1 LPFDYP
7 LDNDEVIALEYDQH
21 DFSLNFSSFDF
32 RHPND
37 RVYRYRLTGYEQ
49 QWKKAGK
56 HDFTA
61 RYSGVSSGLYAFELQ
76 STYSGHP
83 WIEEKTRLMIR
94 VKPPPVFQRKS
105 FQNGIL
111 LALVVSVVVIVF
123 LRFRYVNMRKEV
135 MISRLE
141 KEANQSR
148 LNFLKSQMNPHFYF
162 NTLNAI
168 NSFVLKHEIREAN
181 RFLTTFAK
189 LMREILENSQ
199 KEFVQIS
206 DEKQVLEKYLSLQ
219 QLRFPGLFQFEV
231 EVDPSVADKL
241 IPPMFLQ
248 PFVENSVE
256 YAFIGKKDQG
266 IIKVVFSNSSE
277 GISCLV
283 QDNGI
288 GIDKSQQIIRNSN
301 HKSTAIRNIRKRI
314 EMLNTIY
321 NLSIRL
327 EIMALDPE
335 NKDFPGTVVRLVV
348 PDFDKIIHS

>member
-1 LPFDYP
+1 
-7 LDNDEVIALEYDQH
+7 
-21 DFSLNFSSFDF
+21 
-32 RHPND
+32 
-37 RVYRYRLTGYEQ
+37 
-49 QWKKAGK
+49 
-56 HDFTA
+56 
-61 RYSGVSSGLYAFELQ
+61 
-76 STYSGHP
+76 
-83 WIEEKTRLMIR
+83 M
-94 VKPPPVFQRKS
+94 
-105 FQNGIL
+105 
-111 LALVVSVVVIVF
+111 VVSLVVIVF